1 MQQKNITVIGAGIVG
16 MATASYLRRDGHAV
30 TVVDQRP
37 PGEYCSFGNAGILSP
52 GSCVPIAMPGILSQ
66 IPGYLLDPLGPLA
79 LRWSY
84 LPKATPWLLRFLA
97 AAERRRVERIAD
109 GLRALLAQ
117 TFEAYAPLV
126 KSAGV
131 EALIHRSGY
140 VVAYSDRRAYEAD
153 ALGWKLRRDR
163 GVVMDELDAEGIRR
177 HVPQLQGDFR
187 IGLFLHDH
195 GWCANPERL
204 TKALAAQ
211 FERDGGRILQRTVL
225 GIDVG
230 PQGPRAL
237 HTDAGMLPVETL
249 VICAGAHSNEFSAA
263 LGDSLPLEAERGYH
277 VTFSDPRYSLPMPVM
292 VPEHKC
298 FVTPMEMG
306 LRIAGQSEF
315 AGIHAEPDYRR
326 SGRLATLMQ
335 RMFPGISA
343 VDSTQWMGRR
353 PSMPD
358 STPVIGRST
367 HFANAWYAFG
377 HGHVGLCGGA
387 PTGRL
392 LADLVAGRA
401 PRIDIAPYSPG
412 RFR

>member
-1 MQQKNITVIGAGIVG
+1 MQTQNITVIGAGIVG
-16 MATASYLRRDGHAV
+16 MATASYLQRDGHAV

-66 IPGYLLDPLGPLA
+66 VPGYLLDPLGPLSLRLSYFPQA
-79 LRWSY
+79 L
-84 LPKATPWLLRFLA
+84 PWLLRFVA
-97 AAERRRVERIAD
+97 SADRRKVERIAD
-109 GLRALLAQ
+109 GLRALLSQ
-117 TFEAYAPLV
+117 TFDAYAPLV

-131 EALIHRSGY
+131 EDLIHKSGY
-140 VVAYSDRRAYEAD
+140 MVVYSDHKAYEAD

-163 GVVMDELDAEGIRR
+163 GVVIDELDADGIRAR
-177 HVPQLQGDFR
+177 LPQLQGDFR
-187 IGLFLHDH
+187 VGLFLHDH

-204 TKALAAQ
+204 TKSLAVE
-211 FERDGGRILQRTVL
+211 FERNGGKILQRQVL

-230 PQGPRAL
+230 PDGPRAL
-237 HTDAGMLPVETL
+237 NTDAGQLPIEKL

-263 LGDSLPLEAERGYH
+263 LGDVVPLEAERGYH
-277 VTFSDPRYSLPMPVM
+277 VTYSDPRYSLPMPVM
-292 VPEHKC
+292 VPEQKC

-315 AGIHAEPDYRR
+315 AGISAAPDYRR
-326 SGRLATLMQ
+326 SAVLGKLMQ
-335 RMFPGISA
+335 RMFPGISR
-343 VDSTQWMGRR
+343 VDSTEWMGRR

-358 STPVIGRST
+358 STPVIGRAT
-367 HFANAWYAFG
+367 RFGNVYYAFG

-392 LADLVAGRA
+392 IADLVAGR
-401 PRIDIAPYSPG
+401 PSRIDLTPYRPD
-412 RFR
+412 RF